1 LSGFPVSARAAE
13 LDPTRRVPPRIARTV
28 QDCLRS
34 TSIDGFRTLPEARE
48 GVLTSI
54 PKSGLDPPVFSV
66 EHTAIMIRILLVDDH
81 DLFRAG
87 LSSIL
92 REQQGML
99 VIGEYADGE
108 QAVEAVRK
116 DAPDLILMDV
126 NMPGMGGLEA
136 TRKILQIAPQVK
148 VIAVTVLSEDPFPNQ
163 LLDAGARGYI
173 SKGSP
178 SEEMLEAIRMV
189 MRGRHYISSD
199 VAQKLTLANFRKGGE
214 ASPLGKL
221 TAREMQVMMMITS
234 GQSTQDISDTLFLSP
249 KTVSTYRHRVFE
261 KLDVSN
267 DVELTHLAI
276 RHGLLE
282 NTQ

>member
-1 LSGFPVSARAAE
+1 
-13 LDPTRRVPPRIARTV
+13 
-28 QDCLRS
+28 
-34 TSIDGFRTLPEARE
+34 
-48 GVLTSI
+48 
-54 PKSGLDPPVFSV
+54 
-66 EHTAIMIRILLVDDH
+66 MIRIMLVDDH
-81 DLFRAG
+81 DLVRAG
-87 LSSIL
+87 VGSLL
-92 REQQGML
+92 REQEGM
-99 VIGEYADGE
+99 VVVGEYADGE
-108 QAVEAVRK
+108 RAIDAVRTE
-116 DAPDLILMDV
+116 APDLVLMDV

-148 VIAVTVLSEDPFPNQ
+148 VIAVTVLSDDPFPNQ

-178 SEEMLEAIRMV
+178 SQEMLEAIRMV
-189 MRGRHYISSD
+189 MRGRHYISGD
-199 VAQKLTLANFRKGGE
+199 VAQKLTLANIRKGDE

-234 GQSTQDISDTLFLSP
+234 GQSTQEISDTLFLSP

-276 RHGLLE
+276 RHGLIE